1 MSFNTDSVASID
13 MLFRSETC
21 SRLCPEWKTTC
32 YSLPCKH
39 CWSSDI
45 ETALQ
50 ELDYIENPAQGELV
64 TEVLRREKRIDELA
78 LSPEELEHFLARVCR
93 RLRSLARFKELD
105 KEARERSIQRRREN
119 GQARR
124 ARAKE
129 RLQPND
135 VTKSLEGLS

>member
-1 MSFNTDSVASID
+1 M
-13 MLFRSETC
+13 
-21 SRLCPEWKTTC
+21 PEWKTTC
-32 YSLPCKH
+32 HSLPCKH

-45 ETALQ
+45 ETTLQ

-64 TEVLRREKRIDELA
+64 AQVLRREKRIGELD
-78 LSPEELEHFLARVCR
+78 LSPEELEHFLARLCR

-119 GQARR
+119 EQARR

-129 RLQPND
+129 CLQSND
-135 VTKSLEGLS
+135 VTKSLEGLSLNSEAM